1 MKAPDLFVGKQLH
14 VGTFTPDLKGPIAIG
29 IGPAAIRGAMYCAG
43 PAVFGNATTF
53 IGPEATMMVGRN
65 HNPDT
70 LGLVPSIFKVSSRF
84 NPPTP
89 IDVVVGDLEGP
100 VGILV
105 NSFGINIQ
113 NVTGTGLMNVVSTNT
128 NWVGNFVFVGM
139 KTKTGKEI
147 QAGVK
152 SLFGKK
158 TQFGKKTTAGADLTF
173 GIKADKGKT
182 IAPVQIA
189 PVHVGRCTS
198 DKGFDISH
206 PTQKGKRVRHIC
218 VEGPESA
225 IYLRGKLDGSH
236 IIDIP
241 EYWQGLVDYDTIT
254 VSLTPFGKPDLSLH
268 VKEII
273 EDKIILS
280 SDHLM
285 QVKCFYQVWANRI
298 GPELIVEYEGESPA
312 DYPGDQSGHSIAGY
326 NYDVRGEEL

>member
-1 MKAPDLFVGKQLH
+1 MANKLDDVFIGKQLH
-14 VGTFTPDLKGPIAIG
+14 VGTYTPDPKGPIAIG

-53 IGPEATMMVGRN
+53 IAPEATMMVGRC

-89 IDVVVGDLEGP
+89 IDVVVGDIEGP

-105 NSFGINIQ
+105 NALVA
-113 NVTGTGLMNVVSTNT
+113 NVNVNTVANYVSPIT
-128 NWVGNFVFVGM
+128 NWVGNVNYVGM
-139 KTKTGKEI
+139 KSKVGKEI
-147 QAGVK
+147 QAGMK

-158 TQFGKKTTAGADLTF
+158 SQFGAKVTCGVDATFAKKLDAAGSVTP
-173 GIKADKGKT
+173 IVV
-182 IAPVQIA
+182 API
-189 PVHVGRCTS
+189 HVGKSTG

-241 EYWQGLVDYDTIT
+241 NYWQGLVDYDTIT
-254 VSLTPFGKPDLSLH
+254 VNLTPFGNSDPTLH
-268 VKEII
+268 VKEIS

-280 SDHLM
+280 SAYLT

-298 GPELIVEYEGESPA
+298 GPELVVEYEGESPA

-326 NYDVRGEEL
+326 NYDVREEQ